1 MTDICSDL
9 VTEGTNARGGNVCL
23 KLMPVSH
30 LTACSMTSGV
40 IQQASD
46 IAVQIAKEAFVPVW
60 KIIPLKM
67 AIIFN
72 VI

>member
-9 VTEGTNARGGNVCL
+9 VTEGTNAPGGNVCL

-30 LTACSMTSGV
+30 PTVCSMTSGV

-46 IAVQIAKEAFVPVW
+46 IAVQIAKEASVPVW

-72 VI
+72 VF